1 MFETEQCMHHRCCRL
16 RDFQQLGFHWSE
28 WLLGVFCKCQQ
39 LYFFPKS
46 HCVNTF
52 QQQLC
57 FHGLILPLTILRQM
71 QGIRVPLCQSAQLC
85 QMRMKF
91 IHVLALIQYLQWS
104 STIDSIVPLGRCST
118 LQAHPPSA
126 GRSNDLGGRPIA
138 TGRMKGQ
145 QSFAVGDRQHEC
157 LYRNS
162 IRCPVAHITEKAFM
176 RLLTIRSACCS
187 RASRL
192 TIPII

>member
-1 MFETEQCMHHRCCRL
+1 MFETEQGMHHRCCRL
-16 RDFQQLGFHWSE
+16 RDFQQLGFHWNE
-28 WLLGVFCKCQQ
+28 WLLGVFCKRQQ

-71 QGIRVPLCQSAQLC
+71 QGIRVPLCQSAQLR
-85 QMRMKF
+85 QMGMKF

-104 STIDSIVPLGRCST
+104 STIDSIVLLGRCSILGT
-118 LQAHPPSA
+118 FQHGSVRIRSA
-126 GRSNDLGGRPIA
+126 LGGRPIA

-145 QSFAVGDRQHEC
+145 QSFAVGDRQHEFRAHT
-157 LYRNS
+157 YRYIGSHDIKRGRPKTCPNS
-162 IRCPVAHITEKAFM
+162 FQNSNIN
-176 RLLTIRSACCS
+176 L
-187 RASRL
+187 
-192 TIPII
+192 